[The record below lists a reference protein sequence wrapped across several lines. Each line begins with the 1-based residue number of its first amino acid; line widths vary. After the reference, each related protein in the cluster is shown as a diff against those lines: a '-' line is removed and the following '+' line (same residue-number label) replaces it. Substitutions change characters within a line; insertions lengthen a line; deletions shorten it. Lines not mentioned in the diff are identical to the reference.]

1 MKYLLILMLGL
12 CAAGCSQGLRQYA
25 PNHIGISP
33 SMEWEV
39 QEGSNVKYKPRIGS
53 SIDWNF

>member
-1 MKYLLILMLGL
+1 MKYLMFLVLGMS
-12 CAAGCSQGLRQYA
+12 AVGCSHNIRDYG
-25 PNHIGISP
+25 PSHIGISP

-39 QEGSNVKYKPRIGS
+39 MEGQNVKYKPRIGS